1 MCDKDPPGEGQTLPL
16 PPRKQPQLEVW
27 EDEGGA
33 PKDQVSPGHSHKTP
47 GRLRSTRRPPLRAPA
62 RPGC

>member
-1 MCDKDPPGEGQTLPL
+1 MCDKDLPGEGQTLPP

-33 PKDQVSPGHSHKTP
+33 PKDQVSPGHSHTIP
-47 GRLRSTRRPPLRAPA
+47 GRPRSTGMPRLRAPA
-62 RPGC
+62 RP

>member
-1 MCDKDPPGEGQTLPL
+1 MCDKDLPGEGQTLPP

-33 PKDQVSPGHSHKTP
+33 PKDQVSPGHSHTTP
-47 GRLRSTRRPPLRAPA
+47 GRLRNTRRLQLPA
-62 RPGC
+62 WPRPES